1 MRKPLSKS
9 LMTRKEVYPLLK
21 AMSKEIKKNSSDKA
35 KPKTKGWVSK
45 TGFIE
50 SVIVDSIPEFIGK
63 DIALQKMFR
72 KKRIWASEGE
82 VRPRERIEC
91 GYMPYEYTS
100 NEIQS
105 LFDKK
110 ITREEIIEDVL
121 SQVKMYIDLPP
132 RDQILIAGNIIL
144 SYSLEWI
151 NTVHFPF
158 FVGETE
164 SGKSAVMQLGRWLAY
179 RCVVSEDWPY
189 ADIYNFL
196 GTDEEGAGTVIEDE
210 AQEMGKDRKKIRLY
224 KGSYQKG
231 SKKPIVIMTDKGRN
245 QVFFNTFC
253 CKWFGGE
260 TVPQD
265 KGFRER
271 LVIVYMKAGKPQAF
285 IKDAGLDNENGK
297 ALNQIRS
304 KILVWKIQNAEKG
317 FPIVDSGLEGRDREL
332 WESFQSLFSG
342 TKYEADAKETVQH
355 YLEQRKDTI
364 RDSLEG
370 RIFSIL
376 RPELERHLEID
387 LSRIWE
393 MITTSDELP
402 GQIDTRTRKTYYCD
416 EYDRKITLNILADIL
431 QFKFHAKRRRRL
443 EMQNGKRK
451 QTTSYVFEEKSVE
464 FLSRKYRID

>member
-1 MRKPLSKS
+1 MHHFR
-9 LMTRKEVYPLLK
+9 T
-21 AMSKEIKKNSSDKA
+21 MSKEIKKNSSDKVN
-35 KPKTKGWVSK
+35 PKIKGWISK
-45 TGFIE
+45 TGFVE
-50 SVIVDSIPEFIGK
+50 SVIIDSIPEFIGK

-72 KKRIWASEGE
+72 KKRIWTSDGE

-100 NEIQS
+100 EEIES
-105 LFDKK
+105 LFNRE

-121 SQVKMYIDLPP
+121 LQTKRYIDLQH

-196 GTDEEGAGTVIEDE
+196 GTDEEGAGTIIEDE

-271 LVIVYMKAGKPQAF
+271 LVIVYMHLSKMHVLTTKTGK
-285 IKDAGLDNENGK
+285 
-297 ALNQIRS
+297 
-304 KILVWKIQNAEKG
+304 
-317 FPIVDSGLEGRDREL
+317 
-332 WESFQSLFSG
+332 
-342 TKYEADAKETVQH
+342 H
-355 YLEQRKDTI
+355 
-364 RDSLEG
+364 
-370 RIFSIL
+370 
-376 RPELERHLEID
+376 
-387 LSRIWE
+387 
-393 MITTSDELP
+393 
-402 GQIDTRTRKTYYCD
+402 
-416 EYDRKITLNILADIL
+416 
-431 QFKFHAKRRRRL
+431 
-443 EMQNGKRK
+443 
-451 QTTSYVFEEKSVE
+451 
-464 FLSRKYRID
+464 